1 MRDVIITMIVIG
13 ALPFILVR
21 PFLGVLMWTWLGLMN
36 PHRLAWGF
44 ATHLPFAFMVFA
56 VTLLGMLFSRTPRQ
70 WPLRI
75 ELVVLLLFLGWMLV
89 STSQALFPDAAWFEW
104 SKIWRIQCGILITLM
119 LTRERQQIHW
129 LVWTIAVSL
138 GFYGVKGGL
147 WTVLH
152 GGVNRVYGPA
162 GGFIGGNNEIGLALL
177 MTAPL
182 IWFLALHTAHPRV
195 RQGLYL
201 AVGLTLIA
209 VVGTHSRGAFLGML
223 VMGLMLFIKARHKW
237 LPALLAMSF
246 AVLLPVI
253 APQSWFDRMQ
263 TIGAYE
269 QDNSAMGRIGAWQK
283 AVEIAGERLTG
294 GGFEVLIHSYQRD
307 AHSIYFEVLAEHG
320 YVGLLLFLG
329 LLVLA
334 WRRARIIRARAARHP
349 DQQWAGDLAA
359 MVQVSLAGYM
369 TAGAFLGLAYFDFF
383 YLLLALLVCL
393 DAEMLRVRQVGP
405 RATPMAL
412 GGWMPLAAKRV

>member
-1 MRDVIITMIVIG
+1 
-13 ALPFILVR
+13 
-21 PFLGVLMWTWLGLMN
+21 
-36 PHRLAWGF
+36 
-44 ATHLPFAFMVFA
+44 
-56 VTLLGMLFSRTPRQ
+56 
-70 WPLRI
+70 
-75 ELVVLLLFLGWMLV
+75 
-89 STSQALFPDAAWFEW
+89 
-104 SKIWRIQCGILITLM
+104 
-119 LTRERQQIHW
+119 
-129 LVWTIAVSL
+129 VSL

-147 WTVLH
+147 WTLLS

-182 IWFLALHTAHPRV
+182 IWFLAQHATRPQV
-195 RQGLYL
+195 RQALYL
-201 AVGLTLIA
+201 AVGLTLVA
-209 VVGTHSRGAFLGML
+209 VVGTHSRGAFLGLL

-237 LPALLAMSF
+237 LPALLALGFM
-246 AVLLPVI
+246 ALLPVF
-253 APQSWFDRMQ
+253 APQSWFDRMH

-269 QDNSAMGRIGAWQK
+269 QDNSAMGRIGAWHK

-294 GGFEVLIHSYQRD
+294 GGFEVLVHSYKHD

-320 YVGLLLFLG
+320 YIGLLLFLA
-329 LLVLA
+329 LLALA
-334 WRRARIIRARAARHP
+334 WRRARVIRVRAARDP
-349 DQQWAGDLAA
+349 GQQWAGDLAA

-393 DAEMLRVRQVGP
+393 DAEMLRAQQPARRV
-405 RATPMAL
+405 ASTPF